1 MQRLKGFTDSSFQT
15 AKLPLETNE
24 EATIRLKFSPTQ
36 YSWYFD
42 IEYKNLISNGNKV
55 VLGSNLLRAFKN
67 IIPFGLAFKS
77 LDGVDPFK
85 LDDFIGDDP
94 RVKIYLLNEQDVLE
108 VERILYN
115 E

>member
-1 MQRLKGFTDSSFQT
+1 MQQLKGFTQSPFQT
-15 AKLPLETNE
+15 AKLPLEINE
-24 EATIRLKFSPTQ
+24 EAIIRLKFSPTQ

-42 IEYKNLISNGNKV
+42 IEYGDIISNGNKL
-55 VLGSNLLRAFKN
+55 VLGSNILRAFKN
-67 IIPFGLAFKS
+67 IIPFGLALKS

-85 LDDFIGDDP
+85 LDDFTGDNP
-94 RVKIYLLNEQDVLE
+94 RVKIYLLNEQEVLE

>member
-1 MQRLKGFTDSSFQT
+1 MKQLKGFTDNPFQT
-15 AKLPLETNE
+15 AKLPLDNNE
-24 EATIRLKFSPTQ
+24 EATIRLKYAPTQ

-42 IEYKNLISNGNKV
+42 IEYKDIVSNGNKL
-55 VLGSNLLRAFKN
+55 VLGSNILRAFKN

-77 LDGVDPFK
+77 LDGIDPYK
-85 LDDFIGDDP
+85 LDDFVGDNA
-94 RVKIYLLNEQDVLE
+94 RVKVYLLNEQDILE